1 MRKIIAMTTAF
12 MFLGSAAAPYALT
25 AKQTVEKEVT
35 RTLADGQVVTE
46 QVEATLVVPGEK
58 VIYTFD
64 ILNDE
69 DQPVTDLVLA
79 MPVPKEIRFIEGSAD
94 QEGASVLYSVD
105 NGQSFA
111 RREALSLR
119 GNDGNSR
126 AATSDDITH
135 VQWKI
140 TGPIEAGQSDKVM
153 FKGRLR

>member
-105 NGQSFA
+105 IK
-111 RREALSLR
+111 LCLK
-119 GNDGNSR
+119 
-126 AATSDDITH
+126 AACANLFIIS
-135 VQWKI
+135 
-140 TGPIEAGQSDKVM
+140 
-153 FKGRLR
+153 